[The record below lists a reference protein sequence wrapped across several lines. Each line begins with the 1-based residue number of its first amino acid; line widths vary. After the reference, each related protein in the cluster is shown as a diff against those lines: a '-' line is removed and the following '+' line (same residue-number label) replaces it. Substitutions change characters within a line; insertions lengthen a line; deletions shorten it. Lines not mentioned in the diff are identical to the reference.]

1 MKRKVLVFAVIAF
14 MGISLARVQLFP
26 KVDKPPS
33 DYMSMLA
40 VLFIHENDGEY
51 EIVSN
56 TNFSG

>member
-33 DYMSMLA
+33 DDMSMLA

>member
-1 MKRKVLVFAVIAF
+1 

-33 DYMSMLA
+33 DDMSMLA